1 MKNQFLLSIII
12 PTKNRQKYAIKV
24 VEQILQFGDHRI
36 QIVIQDNSD
45 TRELSELLSVYNGD
59 DRIKYNHTE
68 RILSFIDNFN
78 LAVNLSDGE
87 YVCIIGDDDGIVP
100 QILDITEWASKNN
113 IDAIKPDLNVTYF
126 WPDSGALGNK
136 TDNGYM
142 SITKGTAKTRLCR
155 PFNEVVKLLHQGAQ
169 QYLSL
174 DMVKLYHGIVKK
186 ECLERVRAQTGKYFG
201 GLSPDIYIAVA
212 LSLLVDK
219 VIAINVPLTISGIC
233 NKSASADSATGR
245 HAGKLEEAPHFR
257 GHDQYEWSELVPRF
271 YSVETIWADS
281 ALCAIKDLDRAE
293 MLKEFNVPSLAA
305 YCLKKHPEFKGAI
318 MQHYNS
324 CSQTAGKS
332 TVEIKIAQ
340 FKNDASFFIKRVV
353 RRVKRKRSDIAYIN
367 GVEDITMC
375 VKALQL
381 RLVDRGFDYKK
392 TIQSLD
398 KLIT

>member
-12 PTKNRQKYAIKV
+12 PTKNRQKYASKV
-24 VEQILQFGDHRI
+24 VEQILQFRDHRI

-45 TRELSELLSVYNGD
+45 TRELSDLLSVYKD
-59 DRIKYNHTE
+59 DVRIKYSHTAG
-68 RILSFIDNFN
+68 ILSFIDNFD
-78 LAVNLSDGE
+78 LAVSLSDGE
-87 YVCIIGDDDGIVP
+87 YICMIGDDDGIVP
-100 QILDITEWASKNN
+100 QILDITEWASQNN
-113 IDAIKPDLNVTYF
+113 VDAIKPELNVAYF

-136 TDNGYM
+136 TDNGHM
-142 SITKGTAKTRLCR
+142 SITKSTAKTRLCR

-186 ECLERVRAQTGKYFG
+186 ECLKRVREQTGKYFG

-212 LSLLVDK
+212 LSLIVDK
-219 VIAINVPLTISGIC
+219 VIAINVPLTISGVC
-233 NKSASADSATGR
+233 NKSSAADSAAGR
-245 HAGKLEEAPHFR
+245 HTGKLEDAPHFR
-257 GHDQYEWSELVPRF
+257 GHDQYEWSDLVPRF

-281 ALCAIKDLDRAE
+281 ALCAIKDMGRAE
-293 MLKEFNVPSLAA
+293 ILREFNLPRLAA
-305 YCLKKHPEFKGAI
+305 YCLKQHPEFKDTI

-324 CSQTAGKS
+324 CSRTAGKS
-332 TVEIKIAQ
+332 KGEIKIAY
-340 FKNDASFFIKRVV
+340 FKDATSFFIKRVI

-367 GVEDITMC
+367 GVEDIIMC

-392 TIQSLD
+392 VIQSLD